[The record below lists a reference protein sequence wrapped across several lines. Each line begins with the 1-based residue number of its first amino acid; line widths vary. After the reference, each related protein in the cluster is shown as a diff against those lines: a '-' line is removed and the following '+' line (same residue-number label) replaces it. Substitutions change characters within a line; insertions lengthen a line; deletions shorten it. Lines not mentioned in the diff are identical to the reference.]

1 MDIYFTVLV
10 FIMGIIFGSFYNVCI
25 YRIPNNQSI
34 VNPPSHCYKCNT
46 RLKPI
51 DLVPIFSWILL
62 KGKCRYCKE
71 KISPRYTIVELI
83 TGILFSLIYI
93 TFKYRFITIYYM
105 FLASLLIIITFIDLD
120 CYIIPD
126 KLVLIGSITAL
137 LVNFLGYGTPFID
150 GLKGAI
156 FTGGGLLV
164 LTLIIECIL
173 KKEVMGGGDI
183 KLFAMIGLFLGI
195 KLSLLTLL
203 FSIYIGGAYGI
214 IFIIYNKVKNK
225 KFNSMIPFG
234 PFISLATIITL
245 LYGNQIIDFY
255 IKTFI

>member
-1 MDIYFTVLV
+1 M
-10 FIMGIIFGSFYNVCI
+10 
-25 YRIPNNQSI
+25 
-34 VNPPSHCYKCNT
+34 
-46 RLKPI
+46 
-51 DLVPIFSWILL
+51 
-62 KGKCRYCKE
+62 
-71 KISPRYTIVELI
+71 
-83 TGILFSLIYI
+83 YI
-93 TFKYRFITIYYM
+93 
-105 FLASLLIIITFIDLD
+105 
-120 CYIIPD
+120 
-126 KLVLIGSITAL
+126 
-137 LVNFLGYGTPFID
+137 
-150 GLKGAI
+150 
-156 FTGGGLLV
+156 
-164 LTLIIECIL
+164 

-183 KLFAMIGLFLGI
+183 KLFAMIGLFLEI